1 MSIAEAA
8 VEPRN
13 EYVDFWNTIL
23 VPKFVRWR
31 HIIVDGL
38 TLHSAKIFPSL
49 EVHEGDKVVDAGC
62 GFGDT
67 AIQLARLV
75 GPTGSVLAVDC
86 CDGFLAYGRQDAKA
100 AGISNV
106 TFLEADV
113 QAYPFKPVHDF
124 CFSRFGT
131 QFFESPVA
139 GLRNMRATLKPGGVM
154 TMVVWRGIKDNPW
167 LGLGKETVLKFLPPP
182 GENALSCGPGPFS
195 MADTGV
201 VTKQLE
207 IAGYKDIQ
215 FEQVD
220 AELFVGNDVDDAVA
234 FQLAIGPAGEV
245 YREAGELAEQRHGE
259 IHRNCHHLAMGEI
272 HHPHDAEDH
281 RQAER
286 CAARVD
292 QPQRQQLD
300 REQQHRRREE
310 QYQRPAARHAHDVR
324 FQARDRWPLREP
336 RSPRRQRAPTPL
348 FEEQQHRGQRRERT
362 EDELRSQDDA
372 SRDQR
377 SGQRRAGANGE
388 WGEHETPLLAP
399 VFVVE
404 RAAQPRQPARD
415 ALAYSLCQTKRSGA
429 GRLTGM
435 QWPPASKAAARGSR
449 SR

>member
-1 MSIAEAA
+1 MSNAETA

-31 HIIVDGL
+31 HILVDGL

-49 EVHEGDKVVDAGC
+49 EVREGDQVVDAGC

-75 GPTGSVLAVDC
+75 GPAGSVLAVDC

-113 QAYPFKPVHDF
+113 QSYPFKPVHDF

-131 QFFESPVA
+131 QFFENPVA
-139 GLRNMRATLKPGGVM
+139 GLRNMRATLKPGGTM

-167 LGLGKETVLKFLPPP
+167 LGLAKDVVLKYLPPP
-182 GENALSCGPGPFS
+182 GDNALTCGPGPFS
-195 MADTGV
+195 MADTAV

-207 IAGYKDIQ
+207 IAGYKDIR

-245 YREAGELAEQRHGE
+245 YREAGVLGEQRHGE
-259 IHRNCHHLAMGEI
+259 IAAALKAELAK
-272 HHPHDAEDH
+272 
-281 RQAER
+281 
-286 CAARVD
+286 
-292 QPQRQQLD
+292 
-300 REQQHRRREE
+300 
-310 QYQRPAARHAHDVR
+310 YQRPNGIVMDSSSWKVSARN
-324 FQARDRWPLREP
+324 P
-336 RSPRRQRAPTPL
+336 
-348 FEEQQHRGQRRERT
+348 G
-362 EDELRSQDDA
+362 
-372 SRDQR
+372 
-377 SGQRRAGANGE
+377 
-388 WGEHETPLLAP
+388 
-399 VFVVE
+399 
-404 RAAQPRQPARD
+404 
-415 ALAYSLCQTKRSGA
+415 
-429 GRLTGM
+429 
-435 QWPPASKAAARGSR
+435 
-449 SR
+449 

>member
-1 MSIAEAA
+1 MSNAEAA

-13 EYVDFWNTIL
+13 EYVDFWNTVL

-86 CDGFLAYGRQDAKA
+86 CDGFLAYGREDAKA

-131 QFFESPVA
+131 QFFENPVA

-167 LGLGKETVLKFLPPP
+167 LGHAKDVVLKYLPPP

-207 IAGYKDIQ
+207 IAGYTDIA

-220 AELFVGNDVDDAVA
+220 AELFVGKDVDDAVA
-234 FQLAIGPAGEV
+234 FQLALGPAGEV

-259 IHRNCHHLAMGEI
+259 IAAALKVELAK
-272 HHPHDAEDH
+272 
-281 RQAER
+281 
-286 CAARVD
+286 
-292 QPQRQQLD
+292 
-300 REQQHRRREE
+300 
-310 QYQRPAARHAHDVR
+310 YQRPNGIIMDSSSWKVSARN
-324 FQARDRWPLREP
+324 P
-336 RSPRRQRAPTPL
+336 
-348 FEEQQHRGQRRERT
+348 G
-362 EDELRSQDDA
+362 
-372 SRDQR
+372 
-377 SGQRRAGANGE
+377 
-388 WGEHETPLLAP
+388 
-399 VFVVE
+399 
-404 RAAQPRQPARD
+404 
-415 ALAYSLCQTKRSGA
+415 
-429 GRLTGM
+429 
-435 QWPPASKAAARGSR
+435 
-449 SR
+449 

>member
-1 MSIAEAA
+1 MSNAEVA

-131 QFFESPVA
+131 QFFENPVA

-167 LGLGKETVLKFLPPP
+167 LGHAKDVVLKFLPPP

-201 VTKQLE
+201 VTRQLE
-207 IAGYKDIQ
+207 IAGYTDIQ

-220 AELFVGNDVDDAVA
+220 AELFVGNDIDDAVA
-234 FQLAIGPAGEV
+234 FQLALGPAGEV
-245 YREAGELAEQRHGE
+245 YREAGALAEQRHGE
-259 IHRNCHHLAMGEI
+259 IAAALKVELAK
-272 HHPHDAEDH
+272 
-281 RQAER
+281 
-286 CAARVD
+286 
-292 QPQRQQLD
+292 
-300 REQQHRRREE
+300 
-310 QYQRPAARHAHDVR
+310 YQRPNGIIMDSSSWKVSARN
-324 FQARDRWPLREP
+324 P
-336 RSPRRQRAPTPL
+336 
-348 FEEQQHRGQRRERT
+348 G
-362 EDELRSQDDA
+362 
-372 SRDQR
+372 
-377 SGQRRAGANGE
+377 
-388 WGEHETPLLAP
+388 
-399 VFVVE
+399 
-404 RAAQPRQPARD
+404 
-415 ALAYSLCQTKRSGA
+415 
-429 GRLTGM
+429 
-435 QWPPASKAAARGSR
+435 
-449 SR
+449 

>member
-1 MSIAEAA
+1 MSNAEAV

-86 CDGFLAYGRQDAKA
+86 CDGFLAYGREDAKA

-131 QFFESPVA
+131 QFFENPVA

-167 LGLGKETVLKFLPPP
+167 LGHAKDVVLKYLPPP

-195 MADTGV
+195 MADTAV

-207 IAGYKDIQ
+207 IAGYTDIE

-220 AELFVGNDVDDAVA
+220 AELFVGNDIDDAVA
-234 FQLAIGPAGEV
+234 FQLALGPAGEV
-245 YREAGELAEQRHGE
+245 YREAGALAEQRHGE
-259 IHRNCHHLAMGEI
+259 IAAALKVELAK
-272 HHPHDAEDH
+272 
-281 RQAER
+281 
-286 CAARVD
+286 
-292 QPQRQQLD
+292 
-300 REQQHRRREE
+300 
-310 QYQRPAARHAHDVR
+310 YQRPNGIIMDSSSWKVSARN
-324 FQARDRWPLREP
+324 P
-336 RSPRRQRAPTPL
+336 
-348 FEEQQHRGQRRERT
+348 G
-362 EDELRSQDDA
+362 
-372 SRDQR
+372 
-377 SGQRRAGANGE
+377 
-388 WGEHETPLLAP
+388 
-399 VFVVE
+399 
-404 RAAQPRQPARD
+404 
-415 ALAYSLCQTKRSGA
+415 
-429 GRLTGM
+429 
-435 QWPPASKAAARGSR
+435 
-449 SR
+449 

>member
-1 MSIAEAA
+1 MSNAEAA

-131 QFFESPVA
+131 QFFENPVA

-167 LGLGKETVLKFLPPP
+167 LGHAKDVVLKYLPPP

-207 IAGYKDIQ
+207 IAGYTDIQ

-220 AELFVGNDVDDAVA
+220 AELFVGNDIDDAVA
-234 FQLAIGPAGEV
+234 FQLALGPAGEV
-245 YREAGELAEQRHGE
+245 YREAGALAEQRHGE
-259 IHRNCHHLAMGEI
+259 IAAALKVELAK
-272 HHPHDAEDH
+272 
-281 RQAER
+281 
-286 CAARVD
+286 
-292 QPQRQQLD
+292 
-300 REQQHRRREE
+300 
-310 QYQRPAARHAHDVR
+310 YQRPNGIIMDSSSWKVSARN
-324 FQARDRWPLREP
+324 P
-336 RSPRRQRAPTPL
+336 
-348 FEEQQHRGQRRERT
+348 G
-362 EDELRSQDDA
+362 
-372 SRDQR
+372 
-377 SGQRRAGANGE
+377 
-388 WGEHETPLLAP
+388 
-399 VFVVE
+399 
-404 RAAQPRQPARD
+404 
-415 ALAYSLCQTKRSGA
+415 
-429 GRLTGM
+429 
-435 QWPPASKAAARGSR
+435 
-449 SR
+449 

>member
-1 MSIAEAA
+1 MSNAEIA

-31 HIIVDGL
+31 HILVGGL

-49 EVHEGDKVVDAGC
+49 EVHEGDRVVDAGC

-75 GPTGSVLAVDC
+75 GPAGSVLAVDC
-86 CDGFLAYGRQDAKA
+86 CDGFLAYGREDAKA

-113 QAYPFKPVHDF
+113 QSYPFKPVHDF

-167 LGLGKETVLKFLPPP
+167 LGLAKDVVLKYLPPP
-182 GENALSCGPGPFS
+182 GDNALTCGPGPFS

-245 YREAGELAEQRHGE
+245 YREAGALGEQRHDE
-259 IHRNCHHLAMGEI
+259 IAAALKAELAK
-272 HHPHDAEDH
+272 
-281 RQAER
+281 
-286 CAARVD
+286 
-292 QPQRQQLD
+292 
-300 REQQHRRREE
+300 
-310 QYQRPAARHAHDVR
+310 YQRPNGILMDSSSWKVSARN
-324 FQARDRWPLREP
+324 P
-336 RSPRRQRAPTPL
+336 
-348 FEEQQHRGQRRERT
+348 G
-362 EDELRSQDDA
+362 
-372 SRDQR
+372 
-377 SGQRRAGANGE
+377 
-388 WGEHETPLLAP
+388 
-399 VFVVE
+399 
-404 RAAQPRQPARD
+404 
-415 ALAYSLCQTKRSGA
+415 
-429 GRLTGM
+429 
-435 QWPPASKAAARGSR
+435 
-449 SR
+449 